1 VTGAWPWR
9 RSVGV
14 CTLGLAVFLLPACD
28 DESKT
33 NFEYMPDMVS
43 SIAYDSYA
51 TNPNTADGRTLMKP
65 PLGTVPRGYTPV
77 LYGPGPEEAARA
89 GRELTNPWPDT
100 ELTRKRGD
108 IAFQRWC
115 SPCHGRE
122 GAGDGPVTRKFPR
135 PPSLTAPHARG
146 LADGQLFHVIT
157 FGQGVMPAYGQA
169 VMADDRW
176 KIVRAVRALQAAA
189 TPPALAPVP
198 AGASLAGTLLAP
210 AVPPPALPAAAPKGQ
225 TP

>member
-1 VTGAWPWR
+1 MRSAAGAPMVR
-9 RSVGV
+9 GFG
-14 CTLGLAVFLLPACD
+14 TLAFAALLLASCD

-43 SIAYDSYA
+43 SIAYDAYA
-51 TNPNTADGRTLMKP
+51 RNPNTADGRTLMKP
-65 PLGTVPRGYTPV
+65 PVGTVPRGYTPV
-77 LYGPGPEEAARA
+77 LYGPGPDEAARA

-100 ELTRKRGD
+100 ELTRRRGEV
-108 IAFQRWC
+108 AFQRWC
-115 SPCHGRE
+115 APCHGKE

-169 VMADDRW
+169 VMAEDRW
-176 KIVRAVRALQAAA
+176 KIVRALRALQATS
-189 TPPALAPVP
+189 TPAVAVP
-198 AGASLAGTLLAP
+198 AAALPASTPSPL
-210 AVPPPALPAAAPKGQ
+210 AVPAPPLPAAAPKGK

>member
-1 VTGAWPWR
+1 L
-9 RSVGV
+9 GV
-14 CTLGLAVFLLPACD
+14 AALLLSSCD

-51 TNPNTADGRTLMKP
+51 SNPNTADGRTLMKP
-65 PLGTVPRGYTPV
+65 PVGTVPRGYTPV

-100 ELTRKRGD
+100 ELTRVRGEV
-108 IAFQRWC
+108 AFQRWC
-115 SPCHGRE
+115 APCHGKE

-146 LADGQLFHVIT
+146 FADGQLFHVIT

-169 VMADDRW
+169 VMAEDRW
-176 KIVRAVRALQAAA
+176 KIVRALRALQATA
-189 TPPALAPVP
+189 TPAA
-198 AGASLAGTLLAP
+198 
-210 AVPPPALPAAAPKGQ
+210 ALPAAAMRASPASPPAVPAPLLLAPDPKGK